1 MLNLL
6 VVLMVI
12 SLVEI
17 SLLRLVRTCCSDKP
31 VFFASSF
38 RPVTNDPL
46 GTMIPCHLLSS
57 KFARSRM
64 WIHSANVSGH
74 DAHSQSRSL

>member
-6 VVLMVI
+6 VELMVI

-17 SLLRLVRTCCSDKP
+17 NLLRLVRTCCSDKP
-31 VFFASSF
+31 VFLASSL

-46 GTMIPCHLLSS
+46 GIMIPCHLLSS
-57 KFARSRM
+57 
-64 WIHSANVSGH
+64 
-74 DAHSQSRSL
+74 